1 MYVFVFVHIITIIIM
16 IVIVLFCM
24 YSLLPYIDHS
34 PNISELMLI
43 NHPDPSLS
51 TFFKLLWALQIH
63 PSTPARTVVLASAI
77 ATVYAAWW
85 DVCMDWGLTYTELC
99 FLTRSGGGS
108 SGWGRRTRDLC
119 RRIGVGLEIQ

>member
-34 PNISELMLI
+34 PNISLI

-108 SGWGRRTRDLC
+108 SGSGPKRDLC
-119 RRIGVGLEIQ
+119 RRIGVGLGIQ